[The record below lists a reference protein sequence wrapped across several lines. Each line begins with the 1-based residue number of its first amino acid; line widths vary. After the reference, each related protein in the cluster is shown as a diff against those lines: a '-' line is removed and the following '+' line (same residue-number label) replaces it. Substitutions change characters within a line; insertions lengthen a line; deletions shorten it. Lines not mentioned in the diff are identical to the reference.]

1 MLFMN
6 IYTFE
11 PGQRDAIIKRR
22 MEKGTLL
29 SEGVK
34 VVGEWSDLGG
44 GRGFM
49 ICEANDPQ
57 AIMTSA
63 MKWDDLMKEE
73 IIPLLETA
81 KLFPEEKG
89 KGGKK

>member
-22 MEKGTLL
+22 MENGTLL

-34 VVGEWSDLGG
+34 VVGEWTDLGG

-49 ICEANDPQ
+49 VCEANDHK

-73 IIPLLETA
+73 IIPLLDTKE
-81 KLFPEEKG
+81 LFPEEKG
-89 KGGKK
+89 KRSKK

>member
-29 SEGVK
+29 SKGVK
-34 VVGEWSDLGG
+34 VVGEWTDLGG

-49 ICEANDPQ
+49 ICEANDLK
-57 AIMTSA
+57 AIMTSV
-63 MKWDDLMKEE
+63 MVWDDLLKAD
-73 IIPLLETA
+73 IIPLLDTTEILPA
-81 KLFPEEKG
+81 EKG
-89 KGGKK
+89 KG